1 MDTQPETTA
10 SSFVYNRLPTKVSR
24 KDFNRYIEPH
34 LYRPKKGP
42 QPKLS
47 LYKIFNPTATLAEHA
62 LLSQRFTG
70 A

>member
-34 LYRPKKGP
+34 LHRPKKGP
-42 QPKLS
+42 EPQLS
-47 LYKIFNPTATLAEHA
+47 LYKIFNYMRRGHKST
-62 LLSQRFTG
+62 
-70 A
+70 